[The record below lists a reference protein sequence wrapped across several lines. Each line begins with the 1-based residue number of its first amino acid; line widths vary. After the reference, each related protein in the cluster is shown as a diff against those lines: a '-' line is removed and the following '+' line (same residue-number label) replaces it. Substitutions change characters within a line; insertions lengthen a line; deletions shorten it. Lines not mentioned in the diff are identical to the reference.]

1 VQVVGIAV
9 WIVLGVLLFA
19 LAPRIRAPVVGGMVL
34 LMGLAVF
41 AVRLHHAGPYP
52 VPGPIDLAAGCTA
65 ILVGALLIRPPWRR
79 PAGDGVSWATRALLG
94 LSPIVFVV
102 ALVAMGHEAE
112 EVVVLRTTGADG
124 DVRETR
130 LWVVDHEGAPWV
142 VTSLAGPHD
151 ADLAATP
158 RVEIVRGGETQC
170 WLAERHVERE
180 TLVTLLQLRSEKYRA
195 QRIAIASGLWQHFE
209 ERDDLTRIAVGIRFT
224 PCPAP

>member
-1 VQVVGIAV
+1 MQFVGIAV
-9 WIVLGVLLFA
+9 WIVLGVVLFV
-19 LAPRIRAPVVGGMVL
+19 LAPKVRASVVGWVVL

-41 AVRLHHAGPYP
+41 GVRLHHEGPYP
-52 VPGPIDLAAGCTA
+52 FPGPMDLAAGCTA

-79 PAGDGVSWATRALLG
+79 PAEEGVPWATRALLG
-94 LSPIVFVV
+94 LAPIVFVV

-112 EVVVLRTTGADG
+112 EVVVLRTTDADG

-130 LWVVDHEGAPWV
+130 LWVVDHDGAPWV
-142 VTSLAGPHD
+142 VTSLGGPHD
-151 ADLAATP
+151 ADLTATP

-170 WLAERHVERE
+170 WLAERHVDRA
-180 TLVTLLQLRSEKYRA
+180 TLVALLQLRSEKYRA

-224 PCPAP
+224 PCP